1 MSKKRHWISAWW
13 SWDSRNDDAR
23 SSHGRR
29 HRSCTLEI
37 RDRACQAD
45 PFYVGGTEVLA
56 HARPVSPGAPGC
68 CSVCERRAS
77 GASAPAGLGCPSS
90 TQCNYLTKYCRHVLL
105 HLINVVL
112 CFRGKVMRDKRAK
125 FVELAEA
132 RVAKAI
138 KTIRLIGNLSNRN
151 NYEFGSS
158 DVSKIISAL
167 EAELR
172 DLRLRFKSDP
182 GKAAP
187 TFKL

>member
-1 MSKKRHWISAWW
+1 
-13 SWDSRNDDAR
+13 
-23 SSHGRR
+23 
-29 HRSCTLEI
+29 
-37 RDRACQAD
+37 
-45 PFYVGGTEVLA
+45 
-56 HARPVSPGAPGC
+56 
-68 CSVCERRAS
+68 
-77 GASAPAGLGCPSS
+77 
-90 TQCNYLTKYCRHVLL
+90 
-105 HLINVVL
+105 
-112 CFRGKVMRDKRAK
+112 MRDKRAK